1 MQDIILDEE
10 FRALLP
16 ALDNETYALV
26 EKNIL
31 ENGCL
36 FPLVLWDNILIDGFN
51 RYEICTKHDI
61 PFETVSKDFD
71 SRENVL
77 IWIIANQVSRRN
89 LTPLLLSYYRGLH
102 YKADKKIIKNLG
114 GKNQYSEVKS
124 QNETKA
130 QSLSTASRLAAQYN
144 VSRNTVLRDSQVA
157 EAIDVLGEAS
167 PDAKR
172 NVLSGAAGIT
182 KKQLKDLLSGTEED
196 ITKIAVKIEAGPL
209 ERRRTAGSA
218 AASDSEAAE
227 RFDAGQSPLET
238 AVKRLTDSFL
248 SKLRGFSGNAT
259 VTEQREALKAHITEL
274 ENLLSQI

>member
-1 MQDIILDEE
+1 MGNCG
-10 FRALLP
+10 RC
-16 ALDNETYALV
+16 DNRTARLCSG
-26 EKNIL
+26 K
-31 ENGCL
+31 G
-36 FPLVLWDNILIDGFN
+36 
-51 RYEICTKHDI
+51 
-61 PFETVSKDFD
+61 
-71 SRENVL
+71 
-77 IWIIANQVSRRN
+77 
-89 LTPLLLSYYRGLH
+89 
-102 YKADKKIIKNLG
+102 DKI
-114 GKNQYSEVKS
+114 SEVCD
-124 QNETKA
+124 QNDHKA
-130 QSLSTASRLAAQYN
+130 QNQSTAQRLSEQYK
-144 VSRNTVLRDSQVA
+144 VSPITIKRDAQVA

-227 RFDAGQSPLET
+227 HFDAGQSPLET

-259 VTEQREALKAHITEL
+259 AEEQREALKAHITEL

>member
-51 RYEICTKHDI
+51 RYEICTEHDI

-77 IWIIANQVSRRN
+77 IWIIANQVARRN
-89 LTPLLLSYYRGLH
+89 LSPLQLSYYRGLH

-227 RFDAGQSPLET
+227 HFDAGQSPLET

-259 VTEQREALKAHITEL
+259 AEEQREALKAHITEL